1 MKPGR
6 VCMPAHGWHWAG
18 CRCTGSQ
25 TRAAAR
31 RLEGGVHDLGDSEDK
46 QAVLQLARTPLAG
59 SVGVC

>member
-1 MKPGR
+1 MKLGR

-25 TRAAAR
+25 TPVR